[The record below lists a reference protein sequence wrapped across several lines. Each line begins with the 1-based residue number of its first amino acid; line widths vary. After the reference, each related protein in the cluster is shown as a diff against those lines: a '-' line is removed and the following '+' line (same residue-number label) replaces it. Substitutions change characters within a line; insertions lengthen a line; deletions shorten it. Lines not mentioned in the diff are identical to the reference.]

1 MFLLYCATDNSH
13 CLVENENV
21 IYDEK
26 NIKKGDE
33 VIFTYNN
40 KEYTGRVIDHSG
52 KVKL

>member
-21 IYDEK
+21 IYDEE